1 MLSMANYTFE
11 SWPHGTDAVSSLY
24 YEVQLS
30 PICTCTMYIFYPWFE
45 SQPYPACYSR
55 CWSNILRGVS
65 EAKSDHSVRQPLIQT
80 TLIQRCRKTS
90 YNEKGT
96 QELQWYDEQQ
106 KDHALTRLPYIPTSV
121 RTISF
126 STGEH
131 ATRGL
136 MKRCRSQLHGNLEG
150 LGATYEEHRMQA
162 RSIIPYCDTGT
173 HEHKYGY
180 EYACLLFVLLLVFN
194 WATAITITMA
204 SVDQEYHFY
213 MVVE

>member
-1 MLSMANYTFE
+1 MN
-11 SWPHGTDAVSSLY
+11 
-24 YEVQLS
+24 
-30 PICTCTMYIFYPWFE
+30 
-45 SQPYPACYSR
+45 
-55 CWSNILRGVS
+55 N
-65 EAKSDHSVRQPLIQT
+65 K
-80 TLIQRCRKTS
+80 
-90 YNEKGT
+90 
-96 QELQWYDEQQ
+96 

-121 RTISF
+121 RTNSL

-180 EYACLLFVLLLVFN
+180 EYACLLFVPLLVFN
-194 WATAITITMA
+194 
-204 SVDQEYHFY
+204 
-213 MVVE
+213 